1 MGHNLRF
8 QRFST
13 SDQTA
18 SSNRSVNHRS
28 QFDSSMYEC
37 LGHIIV
43 VKVFSHQLNS
53 ELEIINPRK
62 KPHPNMLVTSED
74 QIADNAA
81 TQAHKIY
88 EN

>member
-1 MGHNLRF
+1 MGHNLTF

-28 QFDSSMYEC
+28 QFDSSMYDC
-37 LGHIIV
+37 LVHIIV
-43 VKVFSHQLNS
+43 VKVFSRQLNL

-62 KPHPNMLVTSED
+62 KPHPNMFVASED
-74 QIADNAA
+74 QIADNA